1 MMKTFLLY
9 LFLFL
14 VGSMLGYLCEVL
26 FRRFFSAKKWV
37 NPGFMKGPWLPLY
50 GFGIILMF
58 TICIVFE
65 KNLPADWRMYNPGDF
80 MGLGYASAPTVV
92 DLIPIA
98 TMGLGMLVLEF
109 IAGLVFVKGFKV
121 RLWDYSNMRG
131 NILGIICPVFSVIW
145 FAAGTIYYYGVH
157 PFVYKAADIA
167 YGYMFGSTTGGTAAH
182 FGFIF
187 LMGLVYGIIVVDLWT
202 SAGIFAKISKFA
214 RESGITARYEKLQED
229 GKAVR
234 RKAKADFY
242 SRLPDKLK
250 EELAKPKEPS
260 KVLHGLKKM
269 ILIDPNTKKKA
280 ADNYD
285 ENGRPISEKV
295 DKED

>member
-1 MMKTFLLY
+1 
-9 LFLFL
+9 
-14 VGSMLGYLCEVL
+14 
-26 FRRFFSAKKWV
+26 
-37 NPGFMKGPWLPLY
+37 
-50 GFGIILMF
+50 
-58 TICIVFE
+58 
-65 KNLPADWRMYNPGDF
+65 
-80 MGLGYASAPTVV
+80 
-92 DLIPIA
+92 
-98 TMGLGMLVLEF
+98 
-109 IAGLVFVKGFKV
+109 
-121 RLWDYSNMRG
+121 
-131 NILGIICPVFSVIW
+131 
-145 FAAGTIYYYGVH
+145 
-157 PFVYKAADIA
+157 
-167 YGYMFGSTTGGTAAH
+167 
-182 FGFIF
+182 
-187 LMGLVYGIIVVDLWT
+187 MGLVYGIIVVDLWT
-202 SAGIFAKISKFA
+202 SAGIFTKVSKFA

-285 ENGRPISEKV
+285 EKGRPISEKV